1 MVYWPSNYG
10 HIQTE
15 NDDQRHQILAY
26 PNFVK
31 HPRTVRASPNM
42 PGKASRFRFKHIW
55 PEVAPLCHLHI
66 SWTTRKSPWLV
77 SSIFIMSSSIRA
89 VWQDK
94 SCHWGAVAGAEWEA
108 EQPNWAESV
117 KSSLGSQEKSCNSE
131 ASHVQELGPSQSGLV
146 IPIWVYL
153 KIRYCTQNLTA
164 LIISSYFPYY

>member
-10 HIQTE
+10 HIHTE

-31 HPRTVRASPNM
+31 HPYTVRASPNM

-77 SSIFIMSSSIRA
+77 SSIFIMSISIRA

-94 SCHWGAVAGAEWEA
+94 SCHWGAVLSQGLNGKQSSQIELKASKPHWVPKKRVVTPKPVTSKNLGL
-108 EQPNWAESV
+108 PNRAWWSP
-117 KSSLGSQEKSCNSE
+117 SE
-131 ASHVQELGPSQSGLV
+131 F
-146 IPIWVYL
+146 IW
-153 KIRYCTQNLTA
+153 K
-164 LIISSYFPYY
+164 